1 MLSSSYYLSPFFLS
15 FLLTVSLP
23 PFSQSSSSLLLIP
36 HSSPSTSSLPL
47 SLLPLLPTHCP
58 SPSSSSLIPLHP
70 SSSLPLSPSSPS
82 FLSILLLTT
91 SLPPSFPSSSSLPLS
106 LLLPLL
112 YFSPSLLSSSYY
124 LSPFFLSLLLTA
136 SLPPSSQSSSLFP
149 LHSPPHYLSPSF
161 LSYPHYL
168 SPSFFLFST
177 YLPPCSPL
185 LTTSLPSSSPS
196 YSLPLSLLLLPHS
209 SLSILLTTSLP
220 SSSQSSSLP
229 LSLLPLSHPHH
240 LSILH
245 SFQSPPHYLSSLS
258 CNIIIH
264 LITSVFLP
272 SPSSLLTLPNYLLRI
287 LFSSVVIIILLITSS
302 SLLLFSSFTFVTSSF
317 LSSSFKFPLQ
327 YLFHYFL
334 IIILLTI
341 SILFHIDS
349 LPNSTPSSSLFYTF
363 SISPS
368 SPSSFYHSPSVF
380 SILLI
385 IFLPSCPLPHTCQLC
400 LPALSKLEFFSLA
413 LRKIAL
419 SLRCFSHPFLLPPY
433 PFSLHVHACLSYYYH
448 HC

>member
-1 MLSSSYYLSPFFLS
+1 M
-15 FLLTVSLP
+15 
-23 PFSQSSSSLLLIP
+23 
-36 HSSPSTSSLPL
+36 
-47 SLLPLLPTHCP
+47 
-58 SPSSSSLIPLHP
+58 
-70 SSSLPLSPSSPS
+70 
-82 FLSILLLTT
+82 
-91 SLPPSFPSSSSLPLS
+91 
-106 LLLPLL
+106 
-112 YFSPSLLSSSYY
+112 LSSSYY

-136 SLPPSSQSSSLFP
+136 SLPPSSQSSSSLLLPHSSPFTSSLPISLLPQSSSLP
-149 LHSPPHYLSPSF
+149 LSLLLPLLYLSPSLF
-161 LSYPHYL
+161 SSSYYL
-168 SPSFFLFST
+168 SPFFLSFLLTAS
-177 YLPPCSPL
+177 LPPFSQSSSLLLLPHSSPS
-185 LTTSLPSSSPS
+185 TSSLPLPSSSPS
-196 YSLPLSLLLLPHS
+196 YSLPLSLLSLNPPHYFSSLIPLHRLPHYLSPFFLSFLLTASLPPPHYFS
-209 SLSILLTTSLP
+209 SLIPLHP
-220 SSSQSSSLP
+220 SSSLP
-229 LSLLPLSHPHH
+229 LSLLPLSHPHY
-240 LSILH
+240 LSP
-245 SFQSPPHYLSSLS
+245 SFLSVIITTSPSFIPFNPPPHYLSSLS

-287 LFSSVVIIILLITSS
+287 LFSSVVSIILLITSS

-349 LPNSTPSSSLFYTF
+349 LPNSSPSSSLFYTS

-368 SPSSFYHSPSVF
+368 SPLSFYHSPSVL

-419 SLRCFSHPFLLPPY
+419 SLNCFSHPFLLPPY

>member
-15 FLLTVSLP
+15 FLLTASLP
-23 PFSQSSSSLLLIP
+23 PFSQSSP
-36 HSSPSTSSLPL
+36 QYF
-47 SLLPLLPTHCP
+47 
-58 SPSSSSLIPLHP
+58 SSLIPLHP
-70 SSSLPLSPSSPS
+70 L
-82 FLSILLLTT
+82 
-91 SLPPSFPSSSSLPLS
+91 
-106 LLLPLL
+106 
-112 YFSPSLLSSSYY
+112 
-124 LSPFFLSLLLTA
+124 
-136 SLPPSSQSSSLFP
+136 
-149 LHSPPHYLSPSF
+149 PHYLSPSF
-161 LSYPHYL
+161 LSVIL
-168 SPSFFLFST
+168 SPPSS
-177 YLPPCSPL
+177 
-185 LTTSLPSSSPS
+185 PSSS
-196 YSLPLSLLLLPHS
+196 SLPLSPSPSFSLALSLLPLAS
-209 SLSILLTTSLP
+209 SSLPLSFLPLNPPHYFSPSFLSILLTTSLP
-220 SSSQSSSLP
+220 PSSQSSSLP
-229 LSLLPLSHPHH
+229 LSLLPLSHPHY
-240 LSILH
+240 LSPSFFSVILTTSP
-245 SFQSPPHYLSSLS
+245 SFIPFNPPPHYLSSLS

-302 SLLLFSSFTFVTSSF
+302 SLLLSSSFTFVTSSF
-317 LSSSFKFPLQ
+317 LSSSFKSPLQ

-349 LPNSTPSSSLFYTF
+349 LPNSSPSSSLFYTS

-368 SPSSFYHSPSVF
+368 PPSSFYHSPSVL
-380 SILLI
+380 SILLF

-419 SLRCFSHPFLLPPY
+419 SLKCFSHPFLLPPY
-433 PFSLHVHACLSYYYH
+433 PFSLHIHACLSYYYY